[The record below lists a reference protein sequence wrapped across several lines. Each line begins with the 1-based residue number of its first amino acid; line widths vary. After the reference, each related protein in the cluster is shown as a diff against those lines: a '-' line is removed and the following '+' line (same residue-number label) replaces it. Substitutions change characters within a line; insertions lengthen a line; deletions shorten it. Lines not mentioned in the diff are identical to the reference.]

1 MTNTKV
7 AILGAGLAGLNA
19 ARLLHRAGIDFIL
32 LEAGGRPGGRILSVD
47 AAGAPAADGFDLG
60 PSWFWPDRQ
69 RAIAGLVRELG
80 LESFPQNAQGYVVFE
95 RMSREAPHRL
105 SGLRDDQQSQRL
117 AGGSAALVDALVKAL
132 PTDRLRYGAKVV
144 AMTLTA
150 GGVELSV
157 RTGDVVKETLTAEQ
171 VIVALP
177 PRLLAA
183 TIPLDPAPYDS
194 VLHLWNST
202 PTWMAPHAKVFALY
216 DRPFWREAGF
226 SGTAQSLVGPMAE
239 IHDATTCSGQAAL
252 FGFVGVGAGQRAA
265 MGEEALKAAC
275 IQQFARIFGDDA
287 ANPRATL
294 LKDWAS
300 DSLTAT
306 PADAAPTAHAAGQ
319 AREWIAGPWQARLAF
334 AGSET
339 SAIEAGFL
347 SGAVEASVEAA
358 KLVRQRLEG
367 MLAG

>member
-1 MTNTKV
+1 MTHTKV
-7 AILGAGLAGLNA
+7 AILGAGIAGLNA
-19 ARLLHRAGIDFIL
+19 ARLVHQAGIDFIL
-32 LEAGGRPGGRILSVD
+32 LEARGRPGGRILSVD
-47 AAGAPAADGFDLG
+47 ATGEPAADGFDLG

-69 RAIAGLVRELG
+69 LAMAALVRELG
-80 LESFPQNAQGYVVFE
+80 LESFPQNAQGDVVFE

-117 AGGSAALVDALVKAL
+117 VGGSSALVDALVKEL
-132 PTDRLRYGAKVV
+132 PTGRLRHGAKVV

-150 GGVELSV
+150 GGVDLTVQRGNAIEK
-157 RTGDVVKETLTAEQ
+157 TITAEQ

-183 TIPLDPAPYDS
+183 TIPLDPDPDES
-194 VLHLWNST
+194 VLHLWNAT

-239 IHDATTCSGQAAL
+239 IHDATTRSGQAAL

-265 MGEEALKAAC
+265 IGEEALKAAC
-275 IQQFARIFGDDA
+275 LQQFARIFGEEA
-287 ANPRATL
+287 AHPRAML
-294 LKDWAS
+294 LKDWAV
-300 DSLTAT
+300 DPLTAT
-306 PADAAPTAHAAGQ
+306 PADAAPTAHAADQ
-319 AREWIAGPWQARLAF
+319 ARDWITGPWQTRLAF

-358 KLVRQRLEG
+358 TRVRQRLEG
-367 MLAG
+367 GIFA